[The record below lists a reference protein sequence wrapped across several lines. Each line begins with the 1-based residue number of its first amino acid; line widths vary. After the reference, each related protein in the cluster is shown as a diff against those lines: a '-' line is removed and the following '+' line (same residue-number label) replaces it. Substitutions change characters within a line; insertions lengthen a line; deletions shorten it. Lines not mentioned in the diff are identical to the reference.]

1 MQFFKPRGFFD
12 ILRIKALYRE
22 AFPRCERKP
31 FSIILSMAKA
41 GKSDLWYFKD
51 KDGFVGLCA
60 TINGIDK
67 VLIDYLAVSKKRR
80 CKGAGTE
87 MLKQLLKHYEGYGV
101 FLEIE
106 MIDPDNP
113 LSIRRREFYE
123 RAGFEPMNT
132 YADVFGV
139 KMELLGSGCQLT
151 FDEYREFYRTNY
163 SEFACNHIKPISDNK

>member
-1 MQFFKPRGFFD
+1 MQFFKPRGFLD

-31 FSIILSMAKA
+31 FSIILSMAKTE
-41 GKSDLWYFKD
+41 KTDLWYFED
-51 KDGFVGLCA
+51 NDGFAGMCA
-60 TINGIDK
+60 TINGTDK
-67 VLIDYLAVSKKRR
+67 ILIDYLAVSKKRR
-80 CKGAGTE
+80 GKGVGTK

-106 MIDPDNP
+106 MLDPNNP
-113 LSIRRREFYE
+113 ISIRRREFYV

-139 KMELLGSGCQLT
+139 NMELLGSGCQLT
-151 FDEYREFYRTNY
+151 FDEYRKFYRTNY
-163 SEFACNHIKPISDNK
+163 GEFAYNHIKAINDNK